1 MKVGLSPAA
10 TGESVRTL
18 FIQPHGNTRES
29 RLGSDNCAAPC
40 QVHRE
45 LLWWM
50 SRGGGVFLL
59 FLFLPFSFPLT
70 WTVVSFIPPP
80 HPHARIDLWSLS
92 HTFICRNIHF
102 PFPERRRTT
111 PRCFPFMFWA
121 NFVVLFY
128 GLELR
133 AASAL
138 NTSPWP
144 VRLMRKAKWLQVK
157 GSGLCCGEKLGK
169 KHHREH

>member
-50 SRGGGVFLL
+50 SRGDGVFLL

-80 HPHARIDLWSLS
+80 HPHARIDFWSLS
-92 HTFICRNIHF
+92 HT
-102 PFPERRRTT
+102 
-111 PRCFPFMFWA
+111 
-121 NFVVLFY
+121 L
-128 GLELR
+128 
-133 AASAL
+133 SAL
-138 NTSPWP
+138 TSTFLFQRGEEQLHGAFLLCFGPI
-144 VRLMRKAKWLQVK
+144 L
-157 GSGLCCGEKLGK
+157 LCCFMVLNWELPQHSTPAPGLWD
-169 KHHREH
+169 